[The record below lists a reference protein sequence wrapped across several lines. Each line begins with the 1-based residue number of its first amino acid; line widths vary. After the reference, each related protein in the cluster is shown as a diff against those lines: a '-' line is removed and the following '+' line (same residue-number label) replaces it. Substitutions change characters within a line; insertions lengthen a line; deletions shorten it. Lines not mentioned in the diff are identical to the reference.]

1 MLKGSLQG
9 ILYYLTPKFDRLKD
23 PRVWVDAATQ
33 IFFSLG
39 CCSGSLIAMS
49 SFNPFKNNCCRD
61 AIIVACINCCT
72 SIYAGFVV
80 FASLGFM
87 AQQKNVTMDN
97 VAKSGPGLAF
107 VVYPEALSQMPFPAI
122 WSVFFFFML
131 STVGLGS
138 QFAIVETVMSG
149 VEDKLRRFGLLTS
162 NILKY
167 IFRCFF
173 FVSPP
178 RQTNQALLWN
188 SVAPP
193 LIENAVVEEI
203 GKVHSAL

>member
-1 MLKGSLQG
+1 LFPYLILTVLLIRSLMLKGSLQG

-149 VEDKLRRFGLLTS
+149 VEDELRRFGLLTS

-167 IFRCFF
+167 IFR
-173 FVSPP
+173 
-178 RQTNQALLWN
+178 
-188 SVAPP
+188 
-193 LIENAVVEEI
+193 
-203 GKVHSAL
+203 